1 MLIFLPKLYG
11 LDFTEDEDDGDKNDD
26 DLNGNTD
33 GLDSPPSLTRLSKG
47 IIEEA
52 LDQLP
57 DISLVRYYGDKIRSL
72 SLKMETFLNKEGT
85 EGLKQSH
92 LTAFFQVVN

>member
-11 LDFTEDEDDGDKNDD
+11 LDSTEDEDDDDKNDD

-33 GLDSPPSLTRLSKG
+33 GLDSPPSLTRLSKR

-57 DISLVRYYGDKIRSL
+57 DLSLVRSYGDKIRSL

-92 LTAFFQVVN
+92 LTDFFQVVN